1 MSKFWEQYDRA
12 FGNAHV
18 QGYALIKD
26 GEPIGSVAIKYSKD
40 GAGKLQVFVWIVDSL
55 VTDGKEDTIAVK
67 GWASGYGYDKTS
79 AAVQSA
85 LKGTRYAIPSNG
97 EEWQYALK
105 INHGVT
111 AFATISR

>member
-12 FGNAHV
+12 FGNAQV

-26 GEPIGSVAIKYSKD
+26 GEPIGSVAIKYPKD
-40 GAGKLQVFVWIVDSL
+40 GAGKLQVFVWIVD
-55 VTDGKEDTIAVK
+55 GKEDAITEK

-85 LKGTRYAIPSNG
+85 LEGTLYAIPRNG
-97 EEWQYALK
+97 EDWQYALK
-105 INHGVT
+105 INHGIT
-111 AFATISR
+111 AFATIRR